1 MHLLTIR
8 QSLPS
13 RLRARLED
21 RKGGFPHSEIA
32 GSKGASAS
40 PALIAAC
47 HVLHRLSAPRH
58 PSEALQRLIVSQ
70 QNPCMNG
77 PTPGKRWAADP
88 CLVLLCQTMSS
99 RTRPLTHD
107 WAAESFL
114 HNVNHSPP
122 KPAGA
127 KPVRDRAP
135 HLVERMVEP
144 DGIEPTTSCLQST
157 RSTN

>member
-1 MHLLTIR
+1 MYLSTIR
-8 QSLPS
+8 QSVPS
-13 RLRARLED
+13 RGRAKLED

-77 PTPGKRWAADP
+77 LPPGKRWATDP

-99 RTRPLTHD
+99 RTRPGTHD
-107 WAAESFL
+107 WAAEFFL
-114 HNVNHSPP
+114 HNVNRNPP

-135 HLVERMVEP
+135 SSTGMVEP